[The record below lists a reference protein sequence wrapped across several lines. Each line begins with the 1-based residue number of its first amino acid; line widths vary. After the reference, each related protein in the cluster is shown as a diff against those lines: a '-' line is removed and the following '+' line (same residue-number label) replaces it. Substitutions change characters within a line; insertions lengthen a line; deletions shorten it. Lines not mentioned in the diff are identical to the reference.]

1 MSGITELINTFVTE
15 YKKTPAK
22 LKIIDAFMMY
32 ALLTAAAQFAY
43 MMLVGT
49 FPFNSFLAGL
59 LCSLAFFSLTAS
71 LRMQS
76 DPANKD
82 FEGLS
87 PERAYADYV
96 LANMVLFLA
105 AWNYIG

>member
-1 MSGITELINTFVTE
+1 MSGISGLVNTFVTE
-15 YKKTPAK
+15 YKKTPTK
-22 LKIIDAFMMY
+22 LKVLDAFLVY
-32 ALLTAAAQFAY
+32 ALLTAAVQFAY
-43 MMLVGT
+43 MLLVGT
-49 FPFNSFLAGL
+49 FPFNAFLAGL

-76 DPANKD
+76 DPSNKD

-96 LANMVLFLA
+96 LANLVLFLA

>member
-1 MSGITELINTFVTE
+1 MSGVVDLYNTFITE
-15 YKKTPAK
+15 YRKTPTK
-22 LKIIDAFMMY
+22 LKILDAFMVY
-32 ALLTAAAQFAY
+32 ALLTAAVQFAY
-43 MMLVGT
+43 MMLAGT

-59 LCSLAFFSLTAS
+59 LCSLAFFSLTAC

-76 DPANKD
+76 DPSNKD

>member
-1 MSGITELINTFVTE
+1 MAAVGELVSTFISE

-22 LKIIDAFMMY
+22 LKIIDAFLVY
-32 ALLTAAAQFAY
+32 ALATAAVQFVY
-43 MMLVGT
+43 MLLVGT

-76 DPANKD
+76 DPAVKD

-96 LANMVLFLA
+96 LACSVLFLA